1 MCAVA
6 SNKPIKQYLLF
17 VTGFLKVLDT
27 KTRFEVE
34 RSVILTN
41 KTANGGNMFLQ
52 RQTIA
57 D

>member
-1 MCAVA
+1 VCAVA